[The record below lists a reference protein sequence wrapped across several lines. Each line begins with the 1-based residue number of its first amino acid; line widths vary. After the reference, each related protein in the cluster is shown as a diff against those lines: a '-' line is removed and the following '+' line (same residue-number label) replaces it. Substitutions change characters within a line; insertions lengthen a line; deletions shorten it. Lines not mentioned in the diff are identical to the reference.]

1 MATPQRAFSS
11 QFSFAT
17 APRFVNR
24 TEAEALEEAIR
35 TRVAE
40 RAYQL
45 YEASGCEPG
54 RDREHWL
61 QAESEV
67 LRRGLEVRESGSW
80 VAVNG
85 YFPGVGADSVEIYVD
100 ALRIIIRAKRQQA
113 SQGAA
118 FLADGM
124 AEDTLLGAE
133 LPAEVDPATATAA
146 LKEGKLTLMVKK
158 RFPSVIQP
166 IQFANQE

>member
-1 MATPQRAFSS
+1 MATPQRAFTS

-17 APRFVNR
+17 APRFVNK
-24 TEAEALEEAIR
+24 TEAEALDEAIR
-35 TRVAE
+35 RRVAE

-45 YEASGCEPG
+45 YESAGYAPG
-54 RDREHWL
+54 HEREHWL

-67 LRRGLEVRESGSW
+67 LRGGLEVRESGSW

-85 YFPGVGADSVEIYVD
+85 YFPGVSAEGVEIYVD
-100 ALRIIIRAKRQQA
+100 AQRIVIRAKRQPA
-113 SQGAA
+113 SQGGGSS
-118 FLADGM
+118 ADGM
-124 AEDTLLGAE
+124 AEDTLLGAD

-158 RFPSVIQP
+158 RSPSVMQP
-166 IQFANQE
+166 IQFANQW

>member
-17 APRFVNR
+17 APRFVNK
-24 TEAEALEEAIR
+24 TEADALDEAIR

-40 RAYQL
+40 RAFQL
-45 YEASGCEPG
+45 YESSGRAPG

-85 YFPGVGADSVEIYVD
+85 YFPGVGAEGVEIYVD
-100 ALRIIIRAKRQQA
+100 ALRIIIRAKGQQA
-113 SQGAA
+113 SQGGGSS
-118 FLADGM
+118 ADEM
-124 AEDTLLGAE
+124 AGDTLLGAE

-146 LKEGKLTLMVKK
+146 LKDGKLTLMVKK
-158 RFPSVIQP
+158 RFVSVMQP
-166 IQFANQE
+166 IQFANQS